1 MYVSK
6 GQIIYLNNYKINNL
20 KVIFLGLFIYNFN

>member
-6 GQIIYLNNYKINNL
+6 GQIIWI
-20 KVIFLGLFIYNFN
+20 ITR